1 LQIAP
6 SSVCFIVTVIAFIF
20 TQSVFDTDNMRKC
33 DWTQGYIPDMNL
45 QCTHE
50 QAACRIV
57 GYFAQ
62 DSWEM
67 ASKWHQNQVICHET
81 QTGRYLVAPLFVAS
95 LLMCGSAVGK
105 FLIERGEVKPSESAD
120 ERVERLMRHE

>member
-1 LQIAP
+1 
-6 SSVCFIVTVIAFIF
+6 
-20 TQSVFDTDNMRKC
+20 MRKC

-50 QAACRIV
+50 QAACGIV

-62 DSWEM
+62 DSEGISW
-67 ASKWHQNQVICHET
+67 KWHQKQVICHET

-95 LLMCGSAVGK
+95 LLMCGVAIGKLLIRNREKDSA
-105 FLIERGEVKPSESAD
+105 RDAD
-120 ERVERLMRHE
+120 ERVERLVREE